1 MTGIVVVDEPTDLSI
16 ETDDGNEAILVW
28 SECDPPYALTPAE
41 AREFAA
47 QLMESA
53 DQLEQGGDELMQV
66 TREIL
71 GNGGR
76 NYDVYEALGGAY
88 TRNEMN
94 RAIRAVRGS

>member
-1 MTGIVVVDEPTDLSI
+1 
-16 ETDDGNEAILVW
+16 
-28 SECDPPYALTPAE
+28 
-41 AREFAA
+41 
-47 QLMESA
+47 MESA